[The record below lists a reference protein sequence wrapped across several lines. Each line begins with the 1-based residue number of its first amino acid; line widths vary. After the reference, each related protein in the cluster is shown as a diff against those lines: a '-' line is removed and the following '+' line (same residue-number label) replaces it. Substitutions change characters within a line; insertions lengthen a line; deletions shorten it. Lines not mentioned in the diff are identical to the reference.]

1 MLFLPH
7 LFSGFSVGFCE
18 ANENAVITC
27 ATRIQE
33 WTEWALSG
41 GLFFPAEAMCVVG
54 CVLIRRIVCLVFF
67 YYNGLARIDLCSIL
81 TYTIPCILWLLATG
95 RSHALNGFCK
105 VCIRSTAPCPLCC
118 GAFAFC
124 TLQIHCSRQYSWASF
139 HWLSKKG
146 MLLQG
151 VV

>member
-54 CVLIRRIVCLVFF
+54 CVLIRHSLQQTIFMGVIS
-67 YYNGLARIDLCSIL
+67 LAEQERHATPRGGMNNDSRWGGSSMSWNSDAFHTCSDGH
-81 TYTIPCILWLLATG
+81 LA
-95 RSHALNGFCK
+95 
-105 VCIRSTAPCPLCC
+105 
-118 GAFAFC
+118 
-124 TLQIHCSRQYSWASF
+124 
-139 HWLSKKG
+139 
-146 MLLQG
+146 
-151 VV
+151 